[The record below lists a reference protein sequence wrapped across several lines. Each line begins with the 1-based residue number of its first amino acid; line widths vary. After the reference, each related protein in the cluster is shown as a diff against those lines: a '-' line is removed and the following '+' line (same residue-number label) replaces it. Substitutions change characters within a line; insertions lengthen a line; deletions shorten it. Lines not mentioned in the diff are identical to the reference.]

1 MLRRF
6 SRSPRGARPEQG
18 TKGDAMQ
25 QPVFDTAL
33 TPVEIEAEL
42 IRSGLNLIGQAL
54 SIFDAELRLRVANRQ
69 YQAMFD
75 LPDALTLPGTR
86 FEDTIRF
93 LVLRGEYG
101 PQTDPDAAVAFRV
114 EQARAFRPHYFERER
129 ADGRWVAVE
138 GAPLSQGGWVTVYTD
153 ITDIKR
159 QETLLRARSEEL
171 SEQVLHHAERLAAT
185 NRKLAATNAALSEAQ
200 RILTRTEARTRQ
212 VTEMVPA
219 HIAHMNARFRY
230 TFSNRRLP
238 SVFPGAA
245 GDIVGMTVEE
255 ALGAATY
262 ATLEPHMLRAL
273 AGEPQV
279 FEITHPISGR
289 RIRIALTPDHEGRG
303 AYILSTDVSA
313 EVQAREALAHASRR
327 SLAAQLTSGMAHDF
341 GNLLTIILGLQSR
354 LAGRDLPADAAE
366 DVQATLAAA
375 RRGASL
381 LDRLARISGT
391 RELAPEP
398 ALLPQLLA
406 DLATLARPSLTEGTE
421 LHLRIDLPA
430 GQTLLDPGALQ
441 DSLLNL
447 ILNANAAIAGPGQIT
462 LAARRSG
469 DWLDLSVTDTGPGFS
484 PEALRRATE
493 PFFTTK
499 KGQGSG
505 LGLSMVYDQTK
516 LAGGT
521 LRLQNQPGGGAQVT
535 LRLPWRPVAP
545 QMVLLAED
553 DDAIRAQV
561 RAQLTGL
568 GHAVIEAASLAEARA
583 MTDLPGLTLI
593 LSDIQLGDGLGLDLT
608 GDLPMVLMTSLPPG
622 HPLREAASGPV
633 LTKPFPAA
641 RLAAAL
647 AQATKDMP

>member
-1 MLRRF
+1 MH
-6 SRSPRGARPEQG
+6 
-18 TKGDAMQ
+18 
-25 QPVFDTAL
+25 QPVIDTAL
-33 TPVEIEAEL
+33 TQAEIEAEL

-54 SIFDAELRLRVANRQ
+54 SIFDADLRLRVANRQ

-101 PQTDPDAAVAFRV
+101 PQPDPDSAVAFRV

-153 ITDIKR
+153 ITDIKQ
-159 QETLLRARSEEL
+159 QEALLRARSDAL
-171 SEQVLHHAERLAAT
+171 SDQVLHHAERLAAA

-219 HIAHMNARFRY
+219 HIAHMDAQFRY
-230 TFSNRRLP
+230 TFSNRRLA

-245 GDIVGMTVEE
+245 SDIVGKTVEQ
-255 ALGAATY
+255 AHGAETF
-262 ATLEPHMLRAL
+262 ATLEPHMRRAL
-273 AGEPQV
+273 AGEAQV

-289 RIRIALTPDHEGRG
+289 RIRIALTPDREGQG
-303 AYILSTDVSA
+303 VYILSTDVSA

-354 LAGRDLPADAAE
+354 LAARDLPADASE
-366 DVQATLAAA
+366 DVEATLAAA
-375 RRGASL
+375 RRGVAL
-381 LDRLARISGT
+381 LEGLSRISAPRDLT
-391 RELAPEP
+391 PEP
-398 ALLPQLLA
+398 ALLSRLLA
-406 DLATLARPSLTEGTE
+406 QLARLARPSLTEGTV
-421 LHLRIDLPA
+421 LHLDVDLPE
-430 GQTLLDPGALQ
+430 GQVLLDPGALQ

-447 ILNANAAIAGPGQIT
+447 ILNANAAMTGPGQIT
-462 LAARRSG
+462 LTARQNG
-469 DWLDLSVTDTGPGFS
+469 DWLEIVVSDTGPGFT
-484 PEALRRATE
+484 PEALKRATE
-493 PFFTTK
+493 PFYSTK
-499 KGQGSG
+499 KGRGSG

-521 LRLQNQPGGGAQVT
+521 LRLDNNPEGGARVT

-553 DDAIRAQV
+553 DDAIRAEV
-561 RAQLTGL
+561 RDQLTGL
-568 GHAVIEAASLAEARA
+568 GHSVIEAASLAEARA
-583 MTDLPGLTLI
+583 LSDLPGLTLI
-593 LSDIQLGDGLGLDLT
+593 LSDIQLGDGLGHDLA
-608 GDLPMVLMTSLPPG
+608 GRGLPLVLMTSLPAG
-622 HPLREAASGPV
+622 DALRDSASGPV
-633 LTKPFPAA
+633 LTKPFPPA

-647 AQATKDMP
+647 AAATKALP

>member
-1 MLRRF
+1 MH
-6 SRSPRGARPEQG
+6 
-18 TKGDAMQ
+18 
-25 QPVFDTAL
+25 QPVIDTAL
-33 TPVEIEAEL
+33 TQAEIEAEL

-54 SIFDAELRLRVANRQ
+54 SIFDADLRLRVANRQ

-75 LPDALTLPGTR
+75 LPDALTRPGTR

-101 PQTDPDAAVAFRV
+101 PQPDPDSAVAFRV

-153 ITDIKR
+153 ITDIKQ
-159 QETLLRARSEEL
+159 QEALLRARSDAL
-171 SEQVLHHAERLAAT
+171 SEQVLHHAERLAAA

-219 HIAHMNARFRY
+219 HIAHIDAQFRY
-230 TFSNRRLP
+230 TFSNRRLA

-245 GDIVGMTVEE
+245 SDIVGKTVEQAHGPE
-255 ALGAATY
+255 TFAM
-262 ATLEPHMLRAL
+262 LEPRMRRAL
-273 AGEPQV
+273 AGDAQV
-279 FEITHPISGR
+279 FEITHPGSGR
-289 RIRIALTPDHEGRG
+289 RIRIALTPDREGQG
-303 AYILSTDVSA
+303 VYILSTDVSA

-327 SLAAQLTSGMAHDF
+327 NLAAQLTSGMAHDF

-354 LAGRDLPADAAE
+354 LAARDLPADAAE

-375 RRGASL
+375 RRGVAL
-381 LDRLARISGT
+381 LEGLSRIS
-391 RELAPEP
+391 APRDLTAEP
-398 ALLPQLLA
+398 TLLSRLLPQLA
-406 DLATLARPSLTEGTE
+406 RLARPSLSEGTD
-421 LHLRIDLPA
+421 LQLDLDLPES
-430 GQTLLDPGALQ
+430 QVLLDPGALQ

-447 ILNANAAIAGPGQIT
+447 ILNADAAMAGPGRIT
-462 LAARRSG
+462 LSARQNG
-469 DWLDLSVTDTGPGFS
+469 DWLELTVSDTGPGFT
-484 PEALRRATE
+484 PEALKRATE
-493 PFFTTK
+493 PFYSTK
-499 KGQGSG
+499 KGRGTG

-521 LRLQNQPGGGAQVT
+521 LRLDNNPEGGARVT

-553 DDAIRAQV
+553 DDAIRAEV
-561 RAQLTGL
+561 RDQLTGL
-568 GHAVIEAASLAEARA
+568 GHSVIEAASLAEARA
-583 MTDLPGLTLI
+583 LSDLPGLTLI
-593 LSDIQLGDGLGLDLT
+593 LSDIQLGDGLGHDLA
-608 GDLPMVLMTSLPPG
+608 GRGLPLVLMTSLPAG
-622 HPLREAASGPV
+622 DALRARAEGPV
-633 LTKPFPAA
+633 LTKPFPPA

-647 AQATKDMP
+647 AAATKALP